1 MFKKSKY
8 VNIICIVLAALTL
21 AMALAVGFLGLS
33 ALKNDVLPDP
43 LDGFAETPKKQEIV
57 IPPIIPNPYSA
68 FSDKSIPFAYIRVY
82 TKGDYDGKNWLN
94 ATPYTELIDG
104 KYPATYL
111 SSKSIEAWGDDTPTV
126 LALKSKNGLMGVPDY
141 IATAL
146 YGESYTEDYTVP
158 TNDTDV
164 SAAGT
169 ETYSVQF
176 YTYNDLSTKKVVAP
190 AAYSEYEA
198 NYRAHV
204 YNNYLTVDDATKEYM
219 LNYAEAKG
227 FSKDDDSVASKIVN
241 YFTNSF
247 QLTASYDT
255 ALDSSE
261 NVAVAFLETY
271 KMGKASHF
279 ASAATLLFRSLGIP
293 ARYVTGFCAPIEA
306 NVAVEIKST
315 DAHAWLEIY
324 VDGFGWKRVDVT
336 PMNRMLQNPYRVYS
350 DINIESLYLRMN
362 ASGDYTGKEWLAAA
376 PYERLIEE
384 KYPATYLSSKQIE
397 QMDGYSVNTIAIES
411 KNKIAALPDYIA
423 TVIDGESY
431 DEEYVIPSNDVD
443 VGVADEKP
451 YTVQYYDYTDT
462 SSLDFTAISF
472 DFANYETDYSAH
484 VYDKYLT
491 IDEASKAYMLAIAE
505 KNEFSAEDPQLAEK
519 IAKYLED
526 TATYNLNYDKA
537 LDSEDNIAIAFLETY
552 KEGICQHF
560 ATVSTLMFRSLGI
573 PARYVTGYYVK
584 VFGGDWTD
592 VMPKNAHA
600 WTEIYV
606 DGFGWKR
613 VETTPSD
620 FAENE
625 ITIKPRK
632 VSKLYDGT
640 PLKSDQKV
648 EGLEHYEELGYTYYA
663 VISGERTEYGISE
676 SKIES
681 IKIFDP
687 DGADVTK
694 TFDITYETGE
704 ILVYAAV
711 ITLSSGDITHEY
723 TGLPFESDISACTA
737 FVSEEKLLD
746 GHILDDSGKQKK
758 ELSMSVGVNPHEF
771 SYVVRDSNG
780 EDVSHFYKYYYDF
793 GESTVTR
800 RAITIRAKN
809 AEGKFVIGGENQPL
823 VCNEYEF
830 LDAEGKVITAE
841 EALAV
846 GDRIEICNTKGSQNG
861 PGMSD
866 NVIDAATIKIVNQNG
881 EDVTDNYLIATQK
894 GTLKVTISNPS
905 SSEIQ

>member
-68 FSDKSIPFAYIRVY
+68 FSDKSLPFAYIRVY

-94 ATPYTELIDG
+94 ATPYTELMDG

-219 LNYAEAKG
+219 INYAEAKD
-227 FSKDDDSVASKIVN
+227 FSKDDDGVASKIVN
-241 YFTNSF
+241 YFTSSF

-336 PMNRMLQNPYRVYS
+336 PHPQGFGGETPYRVFS
-350 DINIESLYLRMN
+350 EKDIESLYLRLN
-362 ASGDYTGKEWLAAA
+362 ASGDYTGKEWLVAT
-376 PYERLIEE
+376 PFTELMDE
-384 KYPATYLSSKQIE
+384 KYSANYLASKQLE
-397 QMDGYSVNTIAIES
+397 YMDSYASNVISVES
-411 KNKIAALPDYIA
+411 KNNLTALPDYVM
-423 TVIDGESY
+423 TTIDGEVY
-431 DEEYVIPSNDVD
+431 DEEYILPVDDVD
-443 VGVADEKP
+443 VNAAGAEP
-451 YTVQYYDYTDT
+451 YTVRYFDYTDT
-462 SSLDFTAISF
+462 SLTPVSAVSEY
-472 DFANYETDYSAH
+472 ASYEADYRAH

-491 IDEASKAYMLAIAE
+491 IDDQSKAYMLAVAE
-505 KNEFSAEDPQLAEK
+505 KNGFSKDDDQLAEK
-519 IAKYLED
+519 ITKYLAD
-526 TATYNLNYDKA
+526 TATYNLQYDTT
-537 LDSEDNIAIAFLETY
+537 LDSEENVAIAFLETY

-560 ATVSTLMFRSLGI
+560 ASSATLMFRALGI
-573 PARYVTGYYVK
+573 PARYVTGYYVS
-584 VFGGDWTD
+584 VAAGNWSDVTD
-592 VMPKNAHA
+592 RDAHA

-606 DGFGWKR
+606 NGFGWKR
-613 VETTPSD
+613 VEVTPSD
-620 FAENE
+620 FAGVE
-625 ITIKPRK
+625 ITVNPRK
-632 VSKLYDGT
+632 VSKLFDGT
-640 PLKSDQKV
+640 PLTSDQKI
-648 EGLEHYEELGYTYYA
+648 EGFEFYESKGYTYEA
-663 VISGERTEYGISE
+663 VISGERTEYGVSE
-676 SKIES
+676 STIES
-681 IKIFDP
+681 LRIFDP
-687 DGADVTK
+687 SGVDVTK
-694 TFDITYETGE
+694 EFDITYEKGK
-704 ILVYAAV
+704 ILVYAAI
-711 ITLSSGDITHEY
+711 ITLRSGDVTNEY
-723 TGLPFESDISACTA
+723 SGVPFESDLTTCEAEISEGSLVA
-737 FVSEEKLLD
+737 
-746 GHILDDSGKQKK
+746 GHVVDSNSYQAK

-780 EDVSHFYKYYYDF
+780 EDVSEYYKYYYNF
-793 GESTVTR
+793 GKSTVTA
-800 RAITIRAKN
+800 RAITIQAKS
-809 AEGKFVIGGENQPL
+809 AEGEFVIGGENQPL

-830 LDAEGKVITAE
+830 HDAEGNEITAE
-841 EALAV
+841 YALAV
-846 GDRIEICNTKGSQNG
+846 GDRIEICNTKGSQDG

-866 NVIDAATIKIVNQNG
+866 NVIDAATIKIVNQSG
-881 EDVTDNYLIATQK
+881 EDVTSNYVIATKK
-894 GTLKVTISNPS
+894 GSLSVKISS
-905 SSEIQ
+905 

>member
-1 MFKKSKY
+1 MFKKSKI
-8 VNIICIVLAALTL
+8 VNIICISLAALTL
-21 AMALAVGFLGLS
+21 ALAVAVGFLGLS
-33 ALKNDVLPDP
+33 ALKNDVAPDL
-43 LDGFAETPKKQEIV
+43 LDAYVETPKKQEIV
-57 IPPIIPNPYSA
+57 IPPIIPNPYTV
-68 FSDKSIPFAYIRVY
+68 FSDKALPSVYLRAY

-94 ATPYTELIDG
+94 AIPYTELIDG

-111 SSKSIEAWGDDTPTV
+111 SSKCIEAWGKDAPTV
-126 LALKSKNGLMGVPDY
+126 LAVKSKNGLMGVPDY

-146 YGESYTEDYTVP
+146 YGAAYEEDYTVP
-158 TNDTDV
+158 TNDIDV
-164 SAAGT
+164 CAAGT
-169 ETYSVQF
+169 ETYSMQF
-176 YTYNDLSTKKVVAP
+176 YNYNDLSIEKAVTP
-190 AAYSEYEA
+190 AAYVEYEA
-198 NYRAHV
+198 KYREHV
-204 YNNYLTVDDATKEYM
+204 YNNYLTVDDNTKTYM
-219 LNYAEAKG
+219 LNLASEKG
-227 FSKDDDSVASKIVN
+227 FSKDNPDVAKEIIT
-241 YFTNSF
+241 YFSAEM
-247 QLTASYDT
+247 QLSASYDT

-261 NVAVAFLETY
+261 NVAIAFLETY
-271 KMGKASHF
+271 KMGKANHF
-279 ASAATLLFRSLGIP
+279 ASAATLLFRSIGIP
-293 ARYVTGFCAPIEA
+293 ARYVTGFRTSIMAG
-306 NVAVEIKST
+306 VATEVKST

-376 PYERLIEE
+376 PYEQLIEE

-462 SSLDFTAISF
+462 NHLDFTAISS
-472 DFANYETDYSAH
+472 DFANYETDYRAH

-491 IDEASKAYMLAIAE
+491 VDEASKAYMLAIAE
-505 KNEFSAEDPQLAEK
+505 KNGFSADDPQLAEK

-560 ATVSTLMFRSLGI
+560 ASVSTLMFRSLGI
-573 PARYVTGYYVK
+573 PARYVTGYYVE

-648 EGLEHYEELGYTYYA
+648 EGLEYYEELGYTYYA

-711 ITLSSGDITHEY
+711 ITLSSGDVTNEY
-723 TGLPFESDISACTA
+723 MGLPFESDLTTCSAVIS
-737 FVSEEKLLD
+737 EGHLID
-746 GHILDDSGKQKK
+746 GHIVDSSSYQKK

-771 SYVVRDSNG
+771 SLVVRDSNG
-780 EDVSHFYKYYYDF
+780 DDVSNYYKYYYDF

-800 RAITIRAKN
+800 RAITIRAKS
-809 AEGKFVIGGENQPL
+809 AEGDFVINGENDPL
-823 VCNEYEF
+823 ECDDYEF
-830 LDAEGKVITAE
+830 LDDNRNPISAT
-841 EALAV
+841 EALAS
-846 GDRIEICNTKGSQNG
+846 GDSIEVCETIGQQDG
-861 PGMSD
+861 PGKSD
-866 NVIDAATIKIVNQNG
+866 NIINMSTIKIVNQSG
-881 EDVTDNYLIATQK
+881 EDVTSNYVIATEK
-894 GTLKVTISNPS
+894 GTLSVKISS
-905 SSEIQ
+905 